1 MCTLERRVIY
11 SHRMK
16 RKSPGLRAAWHAS
29 VQYNSASNDG
39 ICKQKTFLGLNI
51 ILLPHPTQKPQMI
64 FEKNSP
70 LSFVKLNSS
79 AVTFQ
84 NMSTIWFLKR
94 EACPKI
100 TVTLFMMFFCSKS
113 DS

>member
-1 MCTLERRVIY
+1 MCLKQGMKTILGSCTDQMCTLERRVIY

-70 LSFVKLNSS
+70 LSFVKL
-79 AVTFQ
+79 
-84 NMSTIWFLKR
+84 
-94 EACPKI
+94 
-100 TVTLFMMFFCSKS
+100 TVVLLPSRT
-113 DS
+113 